1 MVNYGR
7 KKCKIC
13 GDKLIKKGFDK
24 ANNQNWY
31 CKHCHRHY
39 VFKRKDINDRLW
51 TYRYIDFL
59 LENKKIKDFNVS
71 KSIFYRKISKFRVML
86 QKKVSKIAHILGLN
100 SKIFYFLLFNLQNN
114 L

>member
-1 MVNYGR
+1 MGLSYGELWE
-7 KKCKIC
+7 KKVQNLWA
-13 GDKLIKKGFDK
+13 KLIKKGFDK
-24 ANNQNWY
+24 ANNQIWY

-100 SKIFYFLLFNLQNN
+100 SKIFYFLLF
-114 L
+114 

>member
-24 ANNQNWY
+24 ANNQIWY

-39 VFKRKDINDRLW
+39 VFKRKDIHVDIVNIVTD
-51 TYRYIDFL
+51 IMFL
-59 LENKKIKDFNVS
+59 KE
-71 KSIFYRKISKFRVML
+71 
-86 QKKVSKIAHILGLN
+86 
-100 SKIFYFLLFNLQNN
+100 KIFMIDYGFIDT
-114 L
+114 